1 MLEFIKLKT
10 NLCHFDQMHA
20 VNEELEEEELRDI
33 FYFSF
38 LLSQSIDFEQ
48 RNKVRSEFIYKKNWM
63 KKRME
68 CIVCEYVIS

>member
-1 MLEFIKLKT
+1 
-10 NLCHFDQMHA
+10 MHA

-48 RNKVRSEFIYKKNWM
+48 RNKVRSEFIYKKKTEWRKEWNALCVSM
-63 KKRME
+63 
-68 CIVCEYVIS
+68 SFPST

>member
-1 MLEFIKLKT
+1 
-10 NLCHFDQMHA
+10 MHA

-48 RNKVRSEFIYKKNWM
+48 RNKVRSEFIYKK
-63 KKRME
+63 KTE
-68 CIVCEYVIS
+68 

>member
-1 MLEFIKLKT
+1 
-10 NLCHFDQMHA
+10 MHA

-48 RNKVRSEFIYKKNWM
+48 RNKVRSEFIYKKKLNEEKNGM
-63 KKRME
+63 H
-68 CIVCEYVIS
+68 CV

>member
-1 MLEFIKLKT
+1 MFFLLEFIKLKT

-48 RNKVRSEFIYKKNWM
+48 RNKVRSEFIYKKKLNEEKNGM
-63 KKRME
+63 H
-68 CIVCEYVIS
+68 CV